1 MQLGDEIENLLVIGR
16 VVSRRLVQT
25 EIPRFIERRAERY
38 KYLIQEFG
46 AAASME
52 FEEVRHYLDAQK
64 RPYNRHQDKDQRQS

>member
-16 VVSRRLVQT
+16 IVSRRLVQT

-38 KYLIQEFG
+38 AVLIQEFG

-52 FEEVRHYLDAQK
+52 FEEVIPYLDAQK
-64 RPYNRHQDKDQRQS
+64 WPYYRHQDKGKRQS

>member
-16 VVSRRLVQT
+16 IVSRRLVQT

-38 KYLIQEFG
+38 AALIQEFG

-52 FEEVRHYLDAQK
+52 FEEVRTT
-64 RPYNRHQDKDQRQS
+64 